1 MIKALIAASLGVGE
15 IILIVA
21 CALIVVSAI
30 ATAII
35 RKAQG
40 KSSCGG
46 DCANCCACAHCKSD
60 KSVDTKNTQK

>member
-1 MIKALIAASLGVGE
+1 MIKALLAVSLGVGE

-21 CALIVVSAI
+21 CTLIVVGAI

-35 RKAQG
+35 RKVQG

-46 DCANCCACAHCKSD
+46 DCGNCSACEHCKSNN
-60 KSVDTKNTQK
+60 SSDTEK

>member
-21 CALIVVSAI
+21 CALIVVGAI
-30 ATAII
+30 VTAII
-35 RKAQG
+35 RKVQG

-46 DCANCCACAHCKSD
+46 DCGCCACELCKLHDSSEA
-60 KSVDTKNTQK
+60 KK

>member
-21 CALIVVSAI
+21 CACIVVGAI

-35 RKAQG
+35 RKVQG

-46 DCANCCACAHCKSD
+46 DCGCCDACPHCKSG
-60 KSVDTKNTQK
+60 KSLNTKK